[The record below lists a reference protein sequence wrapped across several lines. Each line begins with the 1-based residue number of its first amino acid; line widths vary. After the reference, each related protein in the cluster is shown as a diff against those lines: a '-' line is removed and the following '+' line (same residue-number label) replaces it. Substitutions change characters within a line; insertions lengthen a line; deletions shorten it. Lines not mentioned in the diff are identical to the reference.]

1 MLEQLYRNADAKENQ
16 MNGLIQTP
24 KSVKELQDWIEAQN
38 DYRVVMA
45 AAMTE
50 QLIRSQYEL
59 IPKE

>member
-1 MLEQLYRNADAKENQ
+1 

-24 KSVKELQDWIEAQN
+24 KSVKELQDWVEAQN

>member
-1 MLEQLYRNADAKENQ
+1 
-16 MNGLIQTP
+16 MNGLIKTP
-24 KSVKELQDWIEAQN
+24 ESVKELQDWIEAQN
-38 DYRVVMA
+38 DYRVAMA

>member
-1 MLEQLYRNADAKENQ
+1 
-16 MNGLIQTP
+16 MNGLIHTP

-50 QLIRSQYEL
+50 LLILSQYEL
-59 IPKE
+59 IPKK